1 MVRRYSAELVE
12 LVENATTYR
21 LGLDLAA
28 TCIAANLPA
37 MYVAEVLEVSRYT
50 IHTWFRG
57 GAIRPRKRARIET
70 FIKLVEEDMQRGL
83 LPVKTLRDARH
94 YLGDMVGRPI
104 ASKESD

>member
-12 LVENATTYR
+12 LVENAPSYK

-28 TCIAANLPA
+28 TCIKANLPA

-57 GAIRPRKRARIET
+57 GAIRPRKRPRIES
-70 FIKLVEEDMQRGL
+70 FIKLVEEDMEKGI
-83 LPVKTLRDARH
+83 LPVKNLLDARY

>member
-12 LVENATTYR
+12 LVENAPSYK

-28 TCIAANLPA
+28 TCIKANLPA
-37 MYVAEVLEVSRYT
+37 VYVAEVLEVSRYT

-57 GAIRPRKRARIET
+57 GAIRPRKRPRIES
-70 FIKLVEEDMQRGL
+70 FIKLVEEDMEKGI
-83 LPVKTLRDARH
+83 LPVKNLLDARY

>member
-12 LVENATTYR
+12 FVEGATTYR

-28 TCIAANLPA
+28 TCIKANLPA
-37 MYVAEVLEVSRYT
+37 MYVAEALEVSRYT
-50 IHTWFRG
+50 VHTWFRG
-57 GAIRPRKRARIET
+57 GAIRSRKRAKIET
-70 FIKLVEEDMQRGL
+70 FISLVEEDMEKGL
-83 LPVKTLRDARH
+83 LPARTLRDARL